1 MRNFY
6 ILLSI
11 ILLISTQAKS
21 QARGPMPDAEHKVVK
36 KFYPNPAVSFIN
48 FDLDRESNQ
57 NYTLQIYS
65 FIGKQVK
72 NVQDLSDHN
81 TVNLS
86 DLPRGL
92 YTFQLKDQSGR
103 VTDSGIFQ
111 VNK

>member
-21 QARGPMPDAEHKVVK
+21 QARGPLSEPEHKVIR
-36 KFYPNPAVSFIN
+36 FYPNPAVSYITFELTKDPN
-48 FDLDRESNQ
+48 KTF
-57 NYTLQIYS
+57 TLQIFS
-65 FIGKQVK
+65 FLGRKVK
-72 NVQDLSDHN
+72 DVQDMTEKT

-92 YTFQLKDQSGR
+92 YTFQLKNEEGR
-103 VTDSGIFQ
+103 VTDSGMFQ

>member
-1 MRNFY
+1 MRIFY

-11 ILLISTQAKS
+11 ILLSTTQAKS
-21 QARGPMPDAEHKVVK
+21 QARGPLPETDHKVVK
-36 KFYPNPAVSFIN
+36 KFYPNPAVSYIIFEI
-48 FDLDRESNQ
+48 DKEPNQ
-57 NYTLQIYS
+57 TYTLQIYS
-65 FIGKQVK
+65 FLGKMVK
-72 NVQDLSDHN
+72 NIPDLIDRY

-86 DLPRGL
+86 DLYRGL

>member
-6 ILLSI
+6 ILLSF
-11 ILLISTQAKS
+11 ILLISTPAKS
-21 QARGPMPDAEHKVVK
+21 QVRGPMPDTDHKVVK

-72 NVQDLSDHN
+72 NVFDLSDHN
-81 TVNLS
+81 IVSLN

-103 VTDSGIFQ
+103 VTDTGIFQ